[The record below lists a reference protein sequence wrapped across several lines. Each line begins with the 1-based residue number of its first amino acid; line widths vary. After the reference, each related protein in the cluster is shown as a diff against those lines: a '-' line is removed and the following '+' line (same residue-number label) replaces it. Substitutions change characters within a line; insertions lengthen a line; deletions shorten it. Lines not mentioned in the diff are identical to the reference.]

1 MCDAL
6 FVCLYVHLS
15 FGFMYFWGVVVFVGG
30 GGGGGGSD
38 LIFIQGETGSVFKM
52 SLTFAE

>member
-6 FVCLYVHLS
+6 FVCMCNFLL
-15 FGFMYFWGVVVFVGG
+15 GLCMYLWGG
-30 GGGGGGSD
+30 GGVFVGGGGSD